1 MSPAMLSRFD
11 LIFLLLDRPD
21 AERDARLS
29 EHVMAMHSGLAS
41 RAAAARSRMLE
52 HGGGGGSALLLTDG
66 RGVSGVTGGDGLG
79 GRPPLLER
87 LKARRADD
95 EPLPTQLLRKYIA
108 YARQYVHPRLTGGRA
123 GSRIPAVLGA

>member
-52 HGGGGGSALLLTDG
+52 HSGGGSGGSALLLTDG
-66 RGVSGVTGGDGLG
+66 RGVSGAGGAGS
-79 GRPPLLER
+79 RPPLLER

-95 EPLPTQLLRKYIA
+95 EPLPSQLLRKYIA
-108 YARQYVHPRLTGGRA
+108 YARQYVHPRLTGGR
-123 GSRIPAVLGA
+123 V

>member
-52 HGGGGGSALLLTDG
+52 HSGGGGSTLQVMTSPALTPWDALGCVQG
-66 RGVSGVTGGDGLG
+66 RGHKENV
-79 GRPPLLER
+79 
-87 LKARRADD
+87 
-95 EPLPTQLLRKYIA
+95 
-108 YARQYVHPRLTGGRA
+108 
-123 GSRIPAVLGA
+123 